1 MVKVYLAIVY
11 IALINL
17 ITNLIIANYI
27 EKILSGKG
35 KIPYSLIGIKIIYP
49 LLGSTVG
56 PILFIFLKLV

>member
-1 MVKVYLAIVY
+1 MSKIYLAIAY
-11 IALINL
+11 ISLINL

-35 KIPYSLIGIKIIYP
+35 KLPYSLIGIKIIYP

-56 PILFIFLKLV
+56 SILFIFLKSV